1 MGSTEIAKVRF
12 CGGSISETLNS
23 NDMPTFK
30 EVQTADLKVLEEL
43 LGREKARWVKEVAN
57 GVCHEEVSPK
67 GHPNAASGIKTFK
80 KVQTFEELEKFI
92 VLCVIDVN
100 QKVADY
106 LEDFQIFPTSLGLNW
121 RTGKT
126 AKSRRFEML
135 PMDEYLKRPRSLC
148 DKVIPLFREMQDRLL
163 PAFTI
168 GVSVT
173 NFKNVSDIKKE
184 QSQQIKSFF
193 TVQSKTPSPK

>member
-67 GHPNAASGIKTFK
+67 GYPNAASGIKTFK
-80 KVQTFEELEKFI
+80 KVQTF
-92 VLCVIDVN
+92 
-100 QKVADY
+100 
-106 LEDFQIFPTSLGLNW
+106 
-121 RTGKT
+121 
-126 AKSRRFEML
+126 
-135 PMDEYLKRPRSLC
+135 
-148 DKVIPLFREMQDRLL
+148 
-163 PAFTI
+163 
-168 GVSVT
+168 
-173 NFKNVSDIKKE
+173 
-184 QSQQIKSFF
+184 
-193 TVQSKTPSPK
+193 